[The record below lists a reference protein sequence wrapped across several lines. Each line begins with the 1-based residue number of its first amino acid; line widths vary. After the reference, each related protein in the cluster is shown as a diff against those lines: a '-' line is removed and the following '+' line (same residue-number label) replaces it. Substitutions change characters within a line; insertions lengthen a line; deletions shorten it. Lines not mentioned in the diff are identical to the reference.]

1 MNPLLLWIG
10 LAQADD
16 GGLEERLEAAF
27 VEVSENATWRSP
39 YAAERTAL
47 REATSLLVRD
57 AQECGEATLE
67 AARRLLGPADFR
79 LDEIGVGAERVLVV
93 REGVERRGAG
103 LYAIRCGPARPI
115 AWQAPHA
122 FHDLKTDTIAR
133 DLFVETGARVVMW
146 NTVHRYEALPGESR
160 SDPVHPA
167 DVTREH
173 GSLFQAATVGLA
185 AGDPTLRFAQ
195 MHGFAR
201 SSSAYEV
208 IVSTGDSEAPPTA
221 IATALDPVIG
231 DAAAYGEDVED
242 LGGTT
247 NVQGQMLRELPG
259 RRFLHVEL
267 SPEARDKLA
276 TDAAMRA
283 AFARIIADGAW

>member
-1 MNPLLLWIG
+1 MNPLVLWLG
-10 LAQADD
+10 LAHAQDVDLDA
-16 GGLEERLEAAF
+16 RLASTFE
-27 VEVSENATWRSP
+27 EVSEGARWRSP

-57 AQECGEATLE
+57 AQECGSQTIE
-67 AARRLLGPADFR
+67 AARRLLLPADFR
-79 LDEIGVGAERVLVV
+79 LDEITSGSERVIVI
-93 REGVERRGAG
+93 REGTERRGAG

-122 FHDLKTDTIAR
+122 FFDLKTDDIAR
-133 DLFVETGARVVMW
+133 GLFVETGARVVMW
-146 NTVHRYEALPGESR
+146 NTVHRYEAVPGESR

-167 DVTREH
+167 DVTREF
-173 GSLFQAATVGLA
+173 GSLFQTATVGLA
-185 AGDPTLRFAQ
+185 AGDPTIRFAQ
-195 MHGFAR
+195 VHGFAR
-201 SSSAYEV
+201 GTATWEV
-208 IVSTGDSEAPPTA
+208 IVSTGDPDAPPAA
-221 IATALDPVIG
+221 IASALDPLLG
-231 DAAAYGEDVED
+231 EAAAYGEDVEA

-267 SPEARDKLA
+267 SPDARERLI
-276 TDAAMRA
+276 TDAAARA